1 VADIRTLKL
10 ALLADTAQFSS
21 GMNQAGK
28 DTDDFNTKV
37 GNFAKAAGAA
47 FLALGAAAATAAV
60 KIGIDGV
67 KAAMEDEKAQISL
80 AQTLRNTTKATDGQI
95 KKVEEYIDS
104 TQRATGVADDKLRPS
119 LDRLIRSTKDI
130 TEAQKLQT
138 LALDIAAGTGKD
150 LSVITEGLSKLYDG
164 NFGALKKLGVP
175 LDETIVKNKDLD
187 AALKILSETFAGQA
201 DAAANTFTGKMDI
214 LKVKMGEVK
223 ETIGYA
229 LIDPLT
235 KLADKFQ
242 ESILPRIEDFVAG
255 LTGGQ
260 PNSMKNALR
269 DAKGRVEETSSG
281 IDQPGTNGG
290 YSLGAAIRRLTESIA
305 LMNEGLLT
313 ATGSESGLTKFL
325 NLLTSV
331 VDKIES
337 AISAYDRFRGTAL
350 GGLALDIANLTNP
363 AALGSRFATGGAGNI
378 IQFPNTAANLQGQNI
393 TLNISGAVD
402 KIGTARTVVTALNS
416 AAKQG
421 TANKLAA
428 NASLR

>member
-1 VADIRTLKL
+1 MADIRTLKL
-10 ALLADTAQFSS
+10 QLLADTAQFST
-21 GMNQAGK
+21 GLN
-28 DTDDFNTKV
+28 
-37 GNFAKAAGAA
+37 KAATDTQSFTGKVDKIV
-47 FLALGAAAATAAV
+47 ATAAKAFLGLATAV
-60 KIGIDGV
+60 GTAAFAIGVSAV
-67 KAAMEDEKAQISL
+67 KAAIEDSKAQATL
-80 AQTLRNTTKATDGQI
+80 AQTLRNTTKATDEQVAS
-95 KKVEEYIDS
+95 VEDYI
-104 TQRATGVADDKLRPS
+104 TKTERASAVNAELLRPS
-119 LDRLIRSTKDI
+119 LDRLVRSTGDI
-130 TEAQKLQT
+130 TKAQKLQT
-138 LALDIAAGTGKD
+138 LALDIAAGTGKN
-150 LSVITEGLSKLYDG
+150 LSQVTEALAKTYDG

-255 LTGGQ
+255 LTGGE
-260 PNSMKNALR
+260 PNSMKSALR

-290 YSLGAAIRRLTESIA
+290 YSLGASIRRLTESIA
-305 LMNEGLLT
+305 LMNEGLLS
-313 ATGSESGLTKFL
+313 ASGSDSGLTKFL

-331 VDKIES
+331 VDKIEEG
-337 AISAYDRFRGTAL
+337 ISAYDRFKGTVVGGAL
-350 GGLALDIANLTNP
+350 LDISNNINP
-363 AALGSRFATGGAGNI
+363 AVIGSRLAAGQQS
-378 IQFPNTAANLQGQNI
+378 IQFPNTAANLKGQNVTI
-393 TLNISGAVD
+393 NISGAVD

-421 TANKLAA
+421 TANKIAA

>member
-1 VADIRTLKL
+1 MADIRTLKL

-47 FLALGAAAATAAV
+47 FLALGAAAATAAI

-67 KAAMEDEKAQISL
+67 KAAAEDEKAQISL
-80 AQTLRNTTKATDGQI
+80 AKTLQNTVKATDGQI
-95 KKVEEYIDS
+95 KSVEKYIDA
-104 TQRATGVADDKLRPS
+104 TQRATGTADDVLRPS
-119 LDRLIRSTKDI
+119 LDRLLRSTQDI
-130 TEAQKLQT
+130 TKAQKLQT

-150 LSVITEGLSKLYDG
+150 LSAVSEALAKTYDG
-164 NFGALKKLGVP
+164 NFGALKRLGVP
-175 LDETIVKNKDLD
+175 LDENIIKTKDFD
-187 AALKILSETFAGQA
+187 AAVSSLSKTFEGQA
-201 DAAANTFTGKMDI
+201 AAQADTFSGKLAI
-214 LKVKMGEVK
+214 LQIKMGEIK

-229 LIDPLT
+229 LIEPLT
-235 KLADKFQ
+235 KLAQKFE
-242 ESILPRIEDFVAG
+242 ESIVPRIEDFVAG

-290 YSLGAAIRRLTESIA
+290 YSLGASIRRLTESIA
-305 LMNEGLLT
+305 LMNEGLIT
-313 ATGSESGLTKFL
+313 ASGSESGLTKFL

-331 VDKIES
+331 VDKINEGI
-337 AISAYDRFRGTAL
+337 AAYDRFKGSAVGGAL
-350 GGLALDIANLTNP
+350 LDVSNLVNP
-363 AALGSRFATGGAGNI
+363 AVIGSRYATGQSMV
-378 IQFPNTAANLQGQNI
+378 QFPNTAANLKGQNI

-402 KIGTARTVVTALNS
+402 KIGTARTVVSAINS

-428 NASLR
+428 NTSLR

>member
-1 VADIRTLKL
+1 MADIRTLKL

-28 DTDDFNTKV
+28 DTDDFNAKV

-130 TEAQKLQT
+130 TQAQKLQT

-175 LDETIVKNKDLD
+175 LDETIIKNKDLD
-187 AALKILSETFAGQA
+187 AALKILSSTFAGQA

-255 LTGGQ
+255 LTGGE
-260 PNSMKNALR
+260 PNSMKSALR

-290 YSLGAAIRRLTESIA
+290 YSLGASIRRLTESIA

-331 VDKIES
+331 VDKINEG
-337 AISAYDRFRGTAL
+337 ISAYDRFKGSLVGGAL
-350 GGLALDIANLTNP
+350 LDVSNLVNP
-363 AALGSRFATGGAGNI
+363 AVIGARYASGQNMV
-378 IQFPNTAANLQGQNI
+378 QFPNTGAALQNQNVTI
-393 TLNISGAVD
+393 NVSGAVD

-416 AAKQG
+416 AAKTG
-421 TANKLAA
+421 TANKIAA

>member
-1 VADIRTLKL
+1 
-10 ALLADTAQFSS
+10 
-21 GMNQAGK
+21 
-28 DTDDFNTKV
+28 
-37 GNFAKAAGAA
+37 
-47 FLALGAAAATAAV
+47 
-60 KIGIDGV
+60 
-67 KAAMEDEKAQISL
+67 MEDEKAQISL

-130 TEAQKLQT
+130 TQAQKLQT

-175 LDETIVKNKDLD
+175 LDETIIKNKDLD
-187 AALKILSETFAGQA
+187 AALKILSSTFAGQA

-255 LTGGQ
+255 LTGGE
-260 PNSMKNALR
+260 PNSMKSALR

-290 YSLGAAIRRLTESIA
+290 YSLGASIRRLTESIA

-331 VDKIES
+331 VDKINEG
-337 AISAYDRFRGTAL
+337 ISAYDRFKGSLVGGAL
-350 GGLALDIANLTNP
+350 LDVSNLVNP
-363 AALGSRFATGGAGNI
+363 AVIGARYASGQNMV
-378 IQFPNTAANLQGQNI
+378 QFPNTGAALQNQNVTI
-393 TLNISGAVD
+393 NVSGAVD

-416 AAKQG
+416 AAKTG
-421 TANKLAA
+421 TANKIAA